1 MRYLPILG
9 ELFSSNSIIFLLI
22 GLVMATGIGIKLEN
36 TRKNAIGIAI
46 CLAAYGVCEIVSQIG
61 VSYLTG
67 IIALLIGTIAIGGFI
82 GFLIGLT
89 VSKVRK

>member
-22 GLVMATGIGIKLEN
+22 GLVTAAILGIRMKNTG
-36 TRKNAIGIAI
+36 KNAVGIAI

-61 VSYLTG
+61 VNYLIG
-67 IIALLIGTIAIGGFI
+67 IITLLIGTIAIGGFI